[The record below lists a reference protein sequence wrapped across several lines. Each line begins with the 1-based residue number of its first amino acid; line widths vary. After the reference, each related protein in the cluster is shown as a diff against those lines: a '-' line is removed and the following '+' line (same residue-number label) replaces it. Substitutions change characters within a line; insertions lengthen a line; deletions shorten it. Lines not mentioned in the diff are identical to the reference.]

1 VLTTSRSRTIQ
12 ASAQELWALV
22 SDPHHLPRWW
32 PRVERVEGVEG
43 GAFTEV
49 LKTAKGKAVRA
60 DFTVTEA
67 DAASRRLTWVQ
78 QLEGSPF
85 ARVLASAETQVELA
99 PEGEATAV
107 TIELRQTL
115 AGVLPHLGGHMVS
128 RAARATLEQA
138 LDGLEQ
144 IGAADD

>member
-1 VLTTSRSRTIQ
+1 M
-12 ASAQELWALV
+12 LV

-43 GAFTEV
+43 RAFTQV
-49 LKTAKGKAVRA
+49 LKTTKGKAVRA

-67 DAASRRLTWVQ
+67 DEASGRLTWAQ
-78 QLEGSPF
+78 QLEGGPF
-85 ARVLASAETQVELA
+85 ARVLASAETQLELA
-99 PEGEATAV
+99 AEGESTLV

-138 LDGLEQ
+138 LDGLER
-144 IGAADD
+144 IGTAPDG